1 MFGGALMVRMPTA
14 TVAVAARSPSSSRA
28 ASASNLVL
36 SRAGCR
42 AAITGARRASGFA
55 VSSPMRRRQIRAKA
69 SPPAVASAASALFSQ
84 NADLDLAAFSTHS
97 AAAAAAASFGDLAEG
112 LEEPVQALYLVFLLG
127 FLVVGAYL
135 VVRQVREPLFVE
147 SRNFP
152 SPFRRT
158 SAHPPPSTSSS
169 SLPHTQVLIRR
180 ELEEAAKVLGERIR
194 TKTASPE
201 DSFELGVILLRK
213 KLYTSAL
220 KNLERARSGWD
231 GAPADL
237 AQVHNAIG
245 YANFQ
250 LNKLDAAVASY
261 EAAVELQPG

>member
-1 MFGGALMVRMPTA
+1 
-14 TVAVAARSPSSSRA
+14 
-28 ASASNLVL
+28 
-36 SRAGCR
+36 
-42 AAITGARRASGFA
+42 
-55 VSSPMRRRQIRAKA
+55 MRRRQIRAKA
-69 SPPAVASAASALFSQ
+69 SPPAAASAASALFSQ
-84 NADLDLAAFSTHS
+84 NADLDLATLSTHS
-97 AAAAAAASFGDLAEG
+97 AAAAFGDLAEG

-135 VVRQVREPLFVE
+135 VVRQVSLFFLGPETSNSFSSRSLSAPKRSPLAL
-147 SRNFP
+147 P
-152 SPFRRT
+152 SPGPPTPT
-158 SAHPPPSTSSS
+158 SSLLLLPPPPNL
-169 SLPHTQVLIRR
+169 LPPPPPPQVLIRR

-220 KNLERARSGWD
+220 KNLERARAGWD

>member
-1 MFGGALMVRMPTA
+1 M
-14 TVAVAARSPSSSRA
+14 S
-28 ASASNLVL
+28 
-36 SRAGCR
+36 
-42 AAITGARRASGFA
+42 
-55 VSSPMRRRQIRAKA
+55 
-69 SPPAVASAASALFSQ
+69 FS
-84 NADLDLAAFSTHS
+84 
-97 AAAAAAASFGDLAEG
+97 
-112 LEEPVQALYLVFLLG
+112 
-127 FLVVGAYL
+127 
-135 VVRQVREPLFVE
+135 PLFL
-147 SRNFP
+147 SIFL
-152 SPFRRT
+152 SLLSLFFF
-158 SAHPPPSTSSS
+158 HPPTNS
-169 SLPHTQVLIRR
+169 QVLIRR

-261 EAAVELQPG
+261 EAAVALQPG